1 MKTLVSC
8 YLCSKEFL
16 KENCRISTSK
26 HHYCSQKCSCK
37 ASSITRWSRHKKP
50 SKYCQNCN
58 VSINDRNINN
68 HCQKC
73 YRDLGLNKFSEN
85 TKKLLSEKRK
95 QFLRDNPD
103 KHPWK
108 SKDKFKSEPCEN
120 FKKILRENNYT
131 FLEEFTPTSEHSY
144 SIDIVF
150 PEKMIG
156 VEINGNQHYERD
168 GKLKKYYQDRHDD
181 IESSGWKLY
190 EIHYSLCFNQEY
202 ILNLINQISAAEN
215 KIEFNYEGYVKN
227 KLEKNKKNCAVCDIE
242 FHHYQNIKCKN
253 CIKDRKKISIQKE
266 KPQRIEKKIIDP
278 VYSFCQCGQ
287 QKTKNAKLCMP
298 CMRFKRRKVA
308 RPSKS
313 ELHELVWSV
322 SAVQLSKKLGVSD
335 VAIAKWC
342 KHYQITKPDRGYWA
356 KFEAKQILDYQV

>member
-1 MKTLVSC
+1 MKTLVNC
-8 YLCSKEFL
+8 FLCNKEFL
-16 KENCRISTSK
+16 KENCRVLTSK
-26 HHYCSQKCSCK
+26 KHYCSQKCSCK
-37 ASSITRWSRHKKP
+37 ASSIVRWSRHKKS

-73 YRDLGLNKFSEN
+73 YRDLGLNKLSEN

-120 FKKILRENNYT
+120 FKKILRDNNYK
-131 FLEEFTPTSEHSY
+131 FLEEFTPTSDHNY

-168 GKLKKYYQDRHDD
+168 GKLKKYYQDRHDY

-202 ILNLINQISAAEN
+202 IVNLINQICVTEN
-215 KIEFNYEGYVKN
+215 KVEFDYEGYIKN
-227 KLEKNKKNCAVCDIE
+227 RMEKINPYDLCACGQKKGKKSKLCAPC
-242 FHHYQNIKCKN
+242 
-253 CIKDRKKISIQKE
+253 
-266 KPQRIEKKIIDP
+266 QRI
-278 VYSFCQCGQ
+278 
-287 QKTKNAKLCMP
+287 
-298 CMRFKRRKVA
+298 KRRKVV
-308 RPSKS
+308 RPAKDQLHYMIWNDSALQISKQFN
-313 ELHELVWSV
+313 VADNTIKNWCRIY
-322 SAVQLSKKLGVSD
+322 KLNKPPTGYWEKIRHGHLTD
-335 VAIAKWC
+335 
-342 KHYQITKPDRGYWA
+342 YQI
-356 KFEAKQILDYQV
+356 

>member
-58 VSINDRNINN
+58 TSINDRNINN

-168 GKLKKYYQDRHDD
+168 GKLKKYYQDRHDH

-190 EIHYSLCFNQEY
+190 EIHYSLCFDSEY
-202 ILNLINQISAAEN
+202 ILNLINQIYAAEN
-215 KIEFNYEGYVKN
+215 KVEFDYEQHVKN
-227 KLEKNKKNCAVCDIE
+227 RMEKINPYDLCA
-242 FHHYQNIKCKN
+242 
-253 CIKDRKKISIQKE
+253 
-266 KPQRIEKKIIDP
+266 
-278 VYSFCQCGQ
+278 CGQ
-287 QKTKNAKLCMP
+287 KKGKKAKLCAP
-298 CMRFKRRKVA
+298 CQRIKRRKVV
-308 RPSKS
+308 RPAKDQLHYMIWNDSALQISKQFN
-313 ELHELVWSV
+313 VADNTIKNWCRIY
-322 SAVQLSKKLGVSD
+322 KLNKPPTGYWEKIRHGHLTD
-335 VAIAKWC
+335 
-342 KHYQITKPDRGYWA
+342 YQI
-356 KFEAKQILDYQV
+356 